1 MKSNVPSYF
10 TCLVIWLVLFM
21 GLETGLTFACMSFF
35 SHSSGILKVTEVTSR
50 MADTTEF
57 AKSLS
62 RLGFKLQKEACNS
75 VWEMLNVL

>member
-1 MKSNVPSYF
+1 MFGYLACS
-10 TCLVIWLVLFM
+10 IH
-21 GLETGLTFACMSFF
+21 GTGNRLNLCMYVFF
-35 SHSSGILKVTEVTSR
+35 SHSSGILKVAEVTSR

-62 RLGFKLQKEACNS
+62 RLGFKLQKEARNS